1 MKKESGIRKTRR
13 KIYQG
18 FLERDAEDVVPYK
31 KCFSYKL
38 TYRKEATRW
47 MVTILIQ
54 YGNREIPAILLARF
68 NMVDNEFVSVRG
80 FLGRIKDILT
90 PLDRQYCL
98 VFIPWKHKAKELS
111 IVSVQDVITIDKL
124 IGDDIVSVEKYISPF
139 TEEDPYYAEYKIS
152 NFVGYKFVY
161 EYKNFIANIRNQCFE
176 RTLEILYQHHP
187 ELLHKDFDEEK
198 YTR

>member
-1 MKKESGIRKTRR
+1 
-13 KIYQG
+13 
-18 FLERDAEDVVPYK
+18 
-31 KCFSYKL
+31 
-38 TYRKEATRW
+38 

-54 YGNREIPAILLARF
+54 YGNREIPAFLLARF

-124 IGDDIVSVEKYISPF
+124 VGDDIVSVEKYVSPF
-139 TEEDPYYAEYKIS
+139 TEEDPYYAEFKIS

-161 EYKNFIANIRNQCFE
+161 EYKNFIANIRNQCF
-176 RTLEILYQHHP
+176 TTALEILYQNHP
-187 ELLHKDFDEEK
+187 ELLHEEFDEEK
-198 YTR
+198 YTL

>member
-1 MKKESGIRKTRR
+1 
-13 KIYQG
+13 
-18 FLERDAEDVVPYK
+18 
-31 KCFSYKL
+31 
-38 TYRKEATRW
+38 

-111 IVSVQDVITIDKL
+111 IVSVQDVIAIDRL

-152 NFVGYKFVY
+152 NFVGYQFIY
-161 EYKNFIANIRNQCFE
+161 EYKNYIADIRNQCFKKP
-176 RTLEILYQHHP
+176 LELLYQHHP
-187 ELLHKDFDEEK
+187 ELLQEAIDEE
-198 YTR
+198 

>member
-1 MKKESGIRKTRR
+1 
-13 KIYQG
+13 
-18 FLERDAEDVVPYK
+18 
-31 KCFSYKL
+31 
-38 TYRKEATRW
+38 

-124 IGDDIVSVEKYISPF
+124 VGDDIVSVEKYVSPF
-139 TEEDPYYAEYKIS
+139 TEEDPYYAECKIS

-161 EYKNFIANIRNQCFE
+161 EYKNFIANIRNQCF
-176 RTLEILYQHHP
+176 TTALEILYQHHP
-187 ELLHKDFDEEK
+187 ELLHEEFDEEK
-198 YTR
+198 YTL